1 MAEKHI
7 VAHNNAV
14 WGAYKPLAALV
25 VRILQSRTNV
35 HFTVLIQGGILYTKF
50 MRELA
55 KISADQL
62 NEMRPYL
69 HVIDLTGKETGLDQD
84 LSSELFTALEAL
96 HYSKAV
102 TCKSTGIT
110 IQGLVPPTVALID
123 PFSNTHVDI
132 VRSISGSSCS
142 IFSWMTAPA
151 GAALHRCGPKKYGG
165 GDDMY
170 VEVDDEVRRTGKA
183 EAEVA
188 NQLCGDFISGKVVQI
203 PGISPMYDY
212 EWSPQEVE
220 TQDHVL
226 FLAAQETCEKLMGHY
241 ASLLRYTNQRQWQ
254 LAKNGP
260 TRSVKNA
267 HDEKERA
274 VISFLNKM
282 QLGFGDRSVLYI
294 SFGTLIWPA
303 EPEKL
308 WAIIDELVS
317 APKPF
322 ILGCTSPIAHISEE
336 KIRMISESGIGMMM
350 SWLPQEK
357 ILSHPATG
365 WFVTHGG
372 WNSTQE
378 ALIHR
383 VPVIYWPF
391 VFDESYVAART
402 CQLDAGFELTEVR
415 TGKLGA
421 RVPYRFKDGPNYPSF
436 TVPAAREEIR
446 TLLRRIEGEEGC
458 VVRSNFERLGRMMN
472 ETWNDG
478 HEGKESLEAFLRRYV
493 D

>member
-1 MAEKHI
+1 MH
-7 VAHNNAV
+7 
-14 WGAYKPLAALV
+14 
-25 VRILQSRTNV
+25 
-35 HFTVLIQGGILYTKF
+35 
-50 MRELA
+50 
-55 KISADQL
+55 
-62 NEMRPYL
+62 
-69 HVIDLTGKETGLDQD
+69 LTGKETGLDQD

-123 PFSNTHVDI
+123 VGYPSYATEINILIDCCGLVAFLKYSRRH
-132 VRSISGSSCS
+132 RPSCS

-170 VEVDDEVRRTGKA
+170 VEVDDEVRRTGTA

-188 NQLCGDFISGKVVQI
+188 NQLCGDFMSGKVVQI

-226 FLAAQETCEKLMGHY
+226 FLAAQRNMRKIDGTLCVSSSVYEPEAMAACKEWSNSIGQEWYPVGPL
-241 ASLLRYTNQRQWQ
+241 SLPDSFPSTQ
-254 LAKNGP
+254 
-260 TRSVKNA
+260 A

-317 APKPF
+317 ARKPF